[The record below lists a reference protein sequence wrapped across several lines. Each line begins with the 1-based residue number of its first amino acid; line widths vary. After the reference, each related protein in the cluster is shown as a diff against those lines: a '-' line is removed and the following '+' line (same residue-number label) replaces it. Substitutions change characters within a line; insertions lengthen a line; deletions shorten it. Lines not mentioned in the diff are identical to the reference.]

1 MSQNFLET
9 LRGDR
14 EARTVHQSHG
24 LGILTLVDDKPVRA
38 SGCLLPDG
46 ALVDAVCLAG
56 SAGAQVWSRPI
67 EGPRRRRRGRLII
80 EPGTALRF
88 VDEPQAD
95 VPQKAYAPGADLA
108 RDLALSARIRA
119 CVQNDLFAGLLYAA
133 LCATKWRHCDAK
145 ATWSC
150 SWRAAGGVVAGL
162 RGDGDY
168 PTWYCWGHEE
178 TLDEAVLLNS
188 TRSAGAPSS
197 HEETDRIAFHP
208 T

>member
-1 MSQNFLET
+1 LGERHESELSRNLA
-9 LRGDR
+9 RRSGSPDR
-14 EARTVHQSHG
+14 ASKPWARHPDP
-24 LGILTLVDDKPVRA
+24 LDDKPVRA

-80 EPGTALRF
+80 APGTALRF

-95 VPQKAYAPGADLA
+95 VPQKAYAPGANLA

-168 PTWYCWGHEE
+168 LSWYCWGHEE
-178 TLDEAVLLNS
+178 TLDEAVLAELD
-188 TRSAGAPSS
+188 ALCWGPVEDVAP
-197 HEETDRIAFHP
+197 
-208 T
+208 